1 MRLSFSGWRVMEWLH
16 GNKEAIKLI
25 VAAIGTIS
33 VFGITL
39 EGAVIAIAVKSVL
52 DIADYY
58 ISEVED

>member
-25 VAAIGTIS
+25 IAALGTIS

-39 EGAVIAIAVKSVL
+39 EGAVIAIAVKAVL